1 MGVGAEIKKAAIDS
15 GYRLGD
21 LAKETGL
28 RYPYFS
34 ARLNGH
40 KDFTTRE
47 ISAIARALG
56 TTGWKILR
64 RAEEAEKE
72 SKERD
77 E

>member
-1 MGVGAEIKKAAIDS
+1 MDVGAEIKKAAIDS
-15 GYRLGD
+15 GYRLGN
-21 LAKETGL
+21 LAQETGL

-56 TTGWKILR
+56 TTGWEILR

-72 SKERD
+72 SEERD